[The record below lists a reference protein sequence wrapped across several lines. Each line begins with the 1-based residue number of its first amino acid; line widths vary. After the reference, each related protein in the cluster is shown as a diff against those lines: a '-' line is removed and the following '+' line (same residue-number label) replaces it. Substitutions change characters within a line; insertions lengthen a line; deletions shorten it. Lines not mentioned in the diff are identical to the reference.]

1 MLISKFDTAGVG
13 EKAADLG
20 RRFGM
25 ELPEE
30 YRRFL
35 CRYNGGETPE
45 TSFRMARVS
54 SDLRGFFGLGA
65 APADYRLEHCFDE
78 DELSVFVSEG
88 IFPIG
93 KNSFGDLLFIGV
105 KGEFLGKILFQYHDR
120 LKSPITLADSLSD
133 FAAKC
138 KSKKIKPCRSIEERL
153 AGRRAAGILDPPP
166 PVALQEWQREID
178 HCQNIHQEE
187 LVL

>member
-1 MLISKFDTAGVG
+1 MLISKFDTAGIE
-13 EKAADLG
+13 EKLTALQARYELV
-20 RRFGM
+20 
-25 ELPEE
+25 LPEE
-30 YRRFL
+30 YHAFL
-35 CRYNGGETPE
+35 RKYNGGETPE
-45 TSFRMARVS
+45 TTFCLAGIS